1 VAELAGYLHCLDA
14 KTGKVY
20 WEHDLKS
27 AIWGSTLCVDGK
39 VYIGTEDGDVY
50 IFKQGKEKELLN
62 KIEMEEP
69 IRSTPVVVNGV
80 LYIMTEIHLYAIQE
94 KKD

>member
-1 VAELAGYLHCLDA
+1 
-14 KTGKVY
+14 
-20 WEHDLKS
+20 
-27 AIWGSTLCVDGK
+27 
-39 VYIGTEDGDVY
+39 
-50 IFKQGKEKELLN
+50 
-62 KIEMEEP
+62 MEEP